1 MRYNLIVPCGG
12 KGVRCGLDYNKL
24 FYKNKD
30 GLMLIEKT
38 LDLFLKDKNCTRI
51 ILSINDDKNF
61 FINEILHNFK
71 VLNPYFRAM
80 HHKTD
85 NPIF

>member
-38 LDLFLKDKNCTRI
+38 LDLFLKDKNCK
-51 ILSINDDKNF
+51 S
-61 FINEILHNFK
+61 
-71 VLNPYFRAM
+71 NPQKPLPRSL
-80 HHKTD
+80 
-85 NPIF
+85 

>member
-24 FYKNKD
+24 FYKNKE

-38 LDLFLKDKNCTRI
+38 LSLFLKDER
-51 ILSINDDKNF
+51 
-61 FINEILHNFK
+61 
-71 VLNPYFRAM
+71 
-80 HHKTD
+80 
-85 NPIF
+85 

>member
-51 ILSINDDKNF
+51 ILSINDD
-61 FINEILHNFK
+61 
-71 VLNPYFRAM
+71 
-80 HHKTD
+80 
-85 NPIF
+85 

>member
-38 LDLFLKDKNCTRI
+38 LDLFLK
-51 ILSINDDKNF
+51 
-61 FINEILHNFK
+61 E
-71 VLNPYFRAM
+71 
-80 HHKTD
+80 
-85 NPIF
+85 